1 MATYKQIGIP
11 ESVAAESNAGTN
23 STAVLNRLL
32 GIPSA
37 TPQTTFTA
45 AVVAAMR
52 SISGAVGA
60 MIDTVNRKVT
70 VTDDADSI
78 DAIDAAA
85 DAGASV
91 ATLTS
96 SDPTEATP
104 EWTIDDQAELEAI
117 YGETPATILALQSL
131 AGNKSPESILNALLN
146 KAGQLEVNVLVAVNQ
161 DAGTIKVAKFAN
173 NGAQTTAADG
183 AREEVAAPAVF
194 VTVEMPAPEV
204 EVVAG
209 PNWGL

>member
-1 MATYKQIGIP
+1 MPAYKQIGIP
-11 ESVAAESNAGTN
+11 ESVAAESNNGTN

-37 TPQTTFTA
+37 TPQTTFAA
-45 AVVAAMR
+45 AVIAAMR

-70 VTDDADSI
+70 VTDDGDSI
-78 DAIDAAA
+78 TAIDDAA
-85 DAGASV
+85 DGGASV
-91 ATLTS
+91 VTLTS
-96 SDPTEATP
+96 SDPALPTP
-104 EWTIDDQAELEAI
+104 EWAIDDQAELEAI

-131 AGNKSPESILNALLN
+131 AGNKSPESVLNALLN
-146 KAGQLEVNVLVAVNQ
+146 KAGSLGVNVLVAINQ

-173 NGAQTTAADG
+173 DGAQTTAANT
-183 AREEVAAPAVF
+183 ARDEAAAPAVF

-204 EVVAG
+204 EAPSG

>member
-1 MATYKQIGIP
+1 MPAYKQIGIP
-11 ESVAAESNAGTN
+11 ESVASESNAGDN

-37 TPQTTFTA
+37 TPQTTFAA
-45 AVVAAMR
+45 AVISAMR
-52 SISGAVGA
+52 STSGAVGA
-60 MIDTVNRKVT
+60 LIDTVNRKVT

-78 DAIDAAA
+78 TAFDDAA
-85 DAGASV
+85 DGGASV

-96 SDPTEATP
+96 ADPTEATP

-117 YGETPATILALQSL
+117 YGEAPATILALQSL
-131 AGNKSPESILNALLN
+131 AGGKSPESVLNALLN
-146 KAGQLEVNVLVAVNQ
+146 KAGSLGVNVLLAINQ

-173 NGAQTTAADG
+173 DGAQTTAANT

-204 EVVAG
+204 ETVSG